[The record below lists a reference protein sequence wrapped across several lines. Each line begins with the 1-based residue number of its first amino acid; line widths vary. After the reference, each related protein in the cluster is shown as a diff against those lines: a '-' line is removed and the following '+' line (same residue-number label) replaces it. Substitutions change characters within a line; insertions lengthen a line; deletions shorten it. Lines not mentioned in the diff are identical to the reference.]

1 MPAIARVVVVSWN
14 GAHLLPDCLDS
25 LEAQTV
31 RDRLEVV
38 VVDNASTDG
47 TADLLATRYPA
58 VWVVTS
64 SENLGFAGGAALGM
78 DDATTDVV
86 LLNNDARFAPDAVE
100 RLLGALHAPG
110 AERVGAV
117 TALVVL
123 DEPAS
128 PRVRVNSTGGVLTAD
143 GAGGDR
149 DWLVPLGEQSCEP
162 EVFGFT
168 GGAAALRREALD
180 EVGGFDPWLFL
191 YYEDT
196 DLSWRM
202 RAAGWTVRYVEGAVA
217 FHRHAA
223 SSRADSPVFRSYN
236 TRNSLVV
243 VARHAPTAMV
253 LRAYGR
259 QTLGLVRALVRRDVT
274 AGARARGLRDA
285 VARLPTTLHERRE
298 LWRGVRISRRDVIA
312 ASRRSP

>member
-31 RDRLEVV
+31 RDDLELV

-47 TADLLATRYPA
+47 TAALLAARYPA
-58 VWVVTS
+58 VRVVAS
-64 SENLGFAGGAALGM
+64 SENRGFAGGAALGM
-78 DDATTDVV
+78 AGAPGDVV

-110 AERVGAV
+110 AERVGAT
-117 TALVVL
+117 TALVLL
-123 DEPAS
+123 DPGDGSA
-128 PRVRVNSTGGVLTAD
+128 PTLVNSTGNVVGAD
-143 GAGGDR
+143 GAGADR
-149 DWLVPLGEQSCEP
+149 DYRVPLGQQSGDP
-162 EVFGFT
+162 EVFGFN

-180 EVGGFDPWLFL
+180 DVGGFDPWLFL

-202 RAAGWTVRYVEGAVA
+202 RAGGWSIRHVPDAVA
-217 FHRHAA
+217 MHRHAA
-223 SSRADSPVFRSYN
+223 SSGTGSAVFRYYN

-243 VARHAPTAMV
+243 VTRHAPATMV
-253 LRAYGR
+253 LRAGTR
-259 QTLGLVRALVRRDVT
+259 QVFGVLRAVARREPT

-285 VARLPTTLHERRE
+285 LLRTAATLRERWT
-298 LWRGVRISRRDVIA
+298 LWRGASVSRRRAVEP
-312 ASRRSP
+312 SR